1 MSLTFISILLF
12 IGGIIAGIVAMF
24 VINNIKKSNKDNQAD
39 KILKNAYKD
48 AEKIK
53 NDALVSGRE
62 EAKQNKIDVE
72 KLLVLLEAI
81 KPSDVKEVVDK
92 YDLDLDYLEVF
103 DLLSNLYDALYE
115 NC

>member
-1 MSLTFISILLF
+1 M
-12 IGGIIAGIVAMF
+12 
-24 VINNIKKSNKDNQAD
+24 
-39 KILKNAYKD
+39 
-48 AEKIK
+48 
-53 NDALVSGRE
+53 
-62 EAKQNKIDVE
+62 NKIDVE
-72 KLLVLLEAI
+72 KLLVLLGAI